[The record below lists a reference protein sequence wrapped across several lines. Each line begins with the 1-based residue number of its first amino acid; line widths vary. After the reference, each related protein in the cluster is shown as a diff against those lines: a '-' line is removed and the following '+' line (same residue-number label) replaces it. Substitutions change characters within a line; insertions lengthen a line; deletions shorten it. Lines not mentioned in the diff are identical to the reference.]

1 MLALRASKNWASCLE
16 NLSFYKNIELKNT
29 WSKIKIDWNWEKKMI
44 ENYSKQIAIMIMTL
58 NTFAKKYEQSQLTV
72 GKE

>member
-1 MLALRASKNWASCLE
+1 
-16 NLSFYKNIELKNT
+16 
-29 WSKIKIDWNWEKKMI
+29 MI

-58 NTFAKKYEQSQLTV
+58 NTFAKKYEHSQLTV